1 MSQTDTYTV
10 VVGKIPTSLVATT
23 PPPPTTVPGESFY
36 FIVQLKDT
44 WGNPLAGKPVTT
56 HMDSVS
62 ASGETGSDGNA
73 IFAVTFLV
81 PGTFTIYA
89 EFAGDVTYEGCDA
102 DENSLV

>member
-1 MSQTDTYTV
+1 MSRTDTYTV

-23 PPPPTTVPGESFY
+23 PPPSSAVPGESIS

-44 WGNPLAGKPVTT
+44 FGDPLAGKTVT
-56 HMDSVS
+56 MYVNGES
-62 ASGETGSDGNA
+62 ASVASGSDGMA
-73 IFAVTFLV
+73 RFGVTFLA

-102 DENSLV
+102 NVEDR